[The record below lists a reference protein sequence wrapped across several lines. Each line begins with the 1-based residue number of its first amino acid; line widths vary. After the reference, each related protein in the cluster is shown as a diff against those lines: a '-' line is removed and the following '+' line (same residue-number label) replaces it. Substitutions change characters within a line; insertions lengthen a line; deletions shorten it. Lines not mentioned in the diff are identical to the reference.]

1 MLLVRARVFF
11 GGKLKSEVD
20 AWKCWKIRFLSLS
33 LPPEVKCLRRCVCNA
48 CDHLISPRH
57 PFRVKSLLPLLM
69 TPLSWYHMLCKSTNH
84 NTHTSSHLI
93 SPRHP
98 FSCQDVVVANDAALL
113 LCYHMLCKRCST
125 NYNTDAHTHTHTQ
138 RYENRQPFL
147 RRDVI
152 TSVWWTFDLIP
163 THLKQWQAW
172 WCSTKRRQILYMKQ
186 RGEIFSRLDRG
197 TT

>member
-1 MLLVRARVFF
+1 MAIS
-11 GGKLKSEVD
+11 KKISEYIEFSECHYISTFISTSSKRD
-20 AWKCWKIRFLSLS
+20 TLSVHLAVH
-33 LPPEVKCLRRCVCNA
+33 LPYQYRKY
-48 CDHLISPRH
+48 ISVHISTSGH
-57 PFRVKSLLPLLM
+57 PALLPLLM

-125 NYNTDAHTHTHTQ
+125 NHNTDAHTHTHTQ

-163 THLKQWQAW
+163 TRLKQWQAW

>member
-1 MLLVRARVFF
+1 MFA
-11 GGKLKSEVD
+11 
-20 AWKCWKIRFLSLS
+20 SL
-33 LPPEVKCLRRCVCNA
+33 CNA

-57 PFRVKSLLPLLM
+57 PFHVKSLPLLM

-98 FSCQDVVVANDAALL
+98 FHVKTLSLLMTL
-113 LCYHMLCKRCST
+113 LCCYVIMLCKRCST
-125 NYNTDAHTHTHTQ
+125 NHNTDAHTHTHTQ

-163 THLKQWQAW
+163 TRLKQWQAW

-186 RGEIFSRLDRG
+186 RGRNIFAFRPGNDVIFDFYLVYYEPPKENHHYLRVVP
-197 TT
+197 TPPEVKEFL